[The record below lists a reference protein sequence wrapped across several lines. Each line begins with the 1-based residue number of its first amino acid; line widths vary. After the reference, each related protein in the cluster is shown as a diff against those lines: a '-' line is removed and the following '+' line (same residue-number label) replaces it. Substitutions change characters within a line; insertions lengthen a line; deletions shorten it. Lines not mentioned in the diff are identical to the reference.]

1 MPNVLTGPCPHCG
14 ATVHLQVAVLT
25 HAPGSNG
32 NGSGPPQAHT
42 GPPQA
47 DRPTCDRCGSQGAIL
62 EQVVSKPGKNQGRRF
77 RAYTCSNEECP
88 SFGDIIP
95 NTFRFLGRGAPA

>member
-25 HAPGSNG
+25 HAPATNG
-32 NGSGPPQAHT
+32 NGSDPPQA
-42 GPPQA
+42 QA
-47 DRPTCDRCGSQGAIL
+47 DRPTCENCRSQGAIL
-62 EQVVSKPGKNQGRRF
+62 EQVVTKPGKNQGRRF

-88 SFGDIIP
+88 SFGDIIS
-95 NTFRFLGRGAPA
+95 NTFRFLGKGAPA